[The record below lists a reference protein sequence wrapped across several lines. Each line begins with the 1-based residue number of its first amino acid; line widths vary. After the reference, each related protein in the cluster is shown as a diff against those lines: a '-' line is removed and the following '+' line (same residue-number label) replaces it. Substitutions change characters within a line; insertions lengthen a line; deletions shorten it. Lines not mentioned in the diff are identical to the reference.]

1 MQAQTVVVL
10 VSQARSAAEM
20 ASQVQAVV
28 LVLQV
33 PFAEQMA
40 FQVQVAEKAVS
51 EALLAGK
58 TA

>member
-1 MQAQTVVVL
+1 MVVL
-10 VSQARSAAEM
+10 VLQARSAAEM
-20 ASQVQAVV
+20 ASQVQAAV

>member
-1 MQAQTVVVL
+1 MVVL
-10 VSQARSAAEM
+10 VLQARPAAEV
-20 ASQVQAVV
+20 ASQVQAAVV
-28 LVLQV
+28 ALQV

-58 TA
+58 MA